1 MAKESD
7 EEAYWEGKTPTP
19 FFGRGRSGDLETT
32 ALATYALI
40 RHGGYPMLV
49 NKALTYLV
57 RNKDEFG
64 TWQTTQATIWSLKAF
79 IAAME
84 RSKSEINGTLVV
96 RVNGEKVAEWRITPE
111 NADIVRTADASR
123 YVREG
128 TNEVTLE
135 FDGTGSLLYQVSAR
149 FYLPWEL
156 IPPVPEEPL
165 QVRVSYDRT
174 ELQTNETVT
183 CKVRVTNRRP
193 MAAQMVIVDI
203 GIPPGFEVLTDD
215 LTTLVERKVLQKF
228 ELTPRQVIC
237 YLDRID
243 GGATVEWQFRLR
255 AKMPV
260 KAKTGR
266 TTAYEYYAPQE
277 RSIVA
282 PTMLVAK

>member
-1 MAKESD
+1 
-7 EEAYWEGKTPTP
+7 
-19 FFGRGRSGDLETT
+19 
-32 ALATYALI
+32 
-40 RHGGYPMLV
+40 
-49 NKALTYLV
+49 
-57 RNKDEFG
+57 
-64 TWQTTQATIWSLKAF
+64 
-79 IAAME
+79 
-84 RSKSEINGTLVV
+84 
-96 RVNGEKVAEWRITPE
+96 
-111 NADIVRTADASR
+111 
-123 YVREG
+123 
-128 TNEVTLE
+128 VTLE

-277 RSIVA
+277 SVVVKPAILTAR
-282 PTMLVAK
+282 